1 MRTYFTPYYIPISR
15 KQNNEKKTTETLIIL
30 IAKYLYVED
39 ENYTPRLKMV
49 GKNEKKN
56 RNNNFIFVLVV
67 EHNYSKTRKVYEQKT
82 APTYK

>member
-49 GKNEKKN
+49 GKNEKK
-56 RNNNFIFVLVV
+56 
-67 EHNYSKTRKVYEQKT
+67 KKQKQQFYICVSGRT
-82 APTYK
+82 